1 MDDEGGVALNLD
13 AAPHRLELPGWD
25 RVAAHNRLGDVE
37 VRSTGSALAAT
48 LPPRSGA
55 FIG

>member
-13 AAPHRLELPGWD
+13 AAPHRLELPELD
-25 RVAAHNRLGDVE
+25 RVAARDHLGDVE
-37 VRSTGSALAAT
+37 VHSAGSALAAT

>member
-37 VRSTGSALAAT
+37 VRSTGSALAVT
-48 LPPRSGA
+48 LPPWSGVS
-55 FIG
+55 IG